1 MARYES
7 PSASQPQTLEI
18 RQQRRQIPRPD
29 ARELGIDMENR
40 WLPARFFGFN
50 LDPEVWHRDV
60 TDELPPLDYTS
71 DDFRSGIDW
80 ERTLANWESKGLA
93 FDWNRDSK
101 RSKTGFISRH
111 GLESAEG
118 RLMELRQHKPEVPQ
132 D

>member
-1 MARYES
+1 
-7 PSASQPQTLEI
+7 
-18 RQQRRQIPRPD
+18 
-29 ARELGIDMENR
+29 MENR

-50 LDPEVWHRDV
+50 LDPEVWRRDV

-80 ERTLANWESKGLA
+80 ERTLAKWESKGLA

-101 RSKTGFISRH
+101 RSKTGFISRY

-118 RLMELRQHKPEVPQ
+118 RLMELRQHKPEAPQ
-132 D
+132 T